1 MLESTS
7 HVSRNFKIKLAVIA
21 VIAFLTLT
29 FFALGFTALEE
40 ANSASAGVQQTAGGS
55 GDNAAVSVFKWV

>member
-7 HVSRNFKIKLAVIA
+7 HKGRSLKIKLAVIA

-40 ANSASAGVQQTAGGS
+40 ANSASAGAQQTAGDD